1 MYSIQELQNYVNRCV
16 PLFGLSQ
23 WKVEV
28 SKHPTEEDNWADIE
42 VSDNLWTATL
52 RVSSDFWALDGEEK
66 RRIIAHE
73 LLHVHYAGPE
83 RAVESLSGVL
93 GAESYALLSAIF
105 EREIER
111 SADALSTV
119 VARLLPPVDVHS
131 S

>member
-1 MYSIQELQNYVNRCV
+1 MNTTQDLQTYVNRCLPV
-16 PLFGLSQ
+16 FGLPQ

-52 RVSSDFWALDGEEK
+52 RVSSDFWTLAPEEK
-66 RRIIAHE
+66 RRIVAHE

-83 RAVESLSGVL
+83 RTLESLAGVL
-93 GAESYALLSAIF
+93 GTEAYALLSAIY
-105 EREIER
+105 EKEIER
-111 SADALSTV
+111 AADALSTV
-119 VARLLPPVDVHS
+119 VARLLPSVDVHS